1 LISQK
6 AAIIYLNKMSI
17 KILESLD
24 SSKIK
29 ELRAE
34 ILSKRRRGNV
44 LFEIK
49 QISSDMTLKKTEDLT
64 EILDLFVSQMG
75 YVGLG
80 DRWKEIDQAAAKK
93 ILAFVLTK
101 DLAYSS
107 KIMALEEAEKISTKM
122 FNFFQNPCKFFTNA
136 VFANNY
142 SALSA
147 WDSLTNATFD
157 TGIIFVSAT
166 LIGMLWVKD
175 ED

>member
-1 LISQK
+1 
-6 AAIIYLNKMSI
+6 MSI
-17 KILESLD
+17 KILESVD
-24 SSKIK
+24 SSEIK
-29 ELRAE
+29 EFRAE
-34 ILSKRRRGNV
+34 ILSKRSLGNV

-49 QISSDMTLKKTEDLT
+49 QIRSYLSLKKAEDLT

-75 YVGLG
+75 YVGL
-80 DRWKEIDQAAAKK
+80 DVHWKEIHQAAAEK

-107 KIMALEEAEKISTKM
+107 KIMAIEEAEKISTKM
-122 FNFFQNPCKFFTNA
+122 FNFFPNPCKFFTNA

-147 WDSLTNATFD
+147 WDSLTDATFD

>member
-1 LISQK
+1 M
-6 AAIIYLNKMSI
+6 NI
-17 KILESLD
+17 KILESVE
-24 SSKIK
+24 SSEIK
-29 ELRAE
+29 EFRAE
-34 ILSKRRRGNV
+34 ILSKRSMGNV

-49 QISSDMTLKKTEDLT
+49 QISSDMTLKKAEDLT
-64 EILDLFVSQMG
+64 EILDLFVSKMG

-80 DRWKEIDQAAAKK
+80 DRWKEIHQAAAKK
-93 ILAFVLTK
+93 ILTFVLTK

-107 KIMALEEAEKISTKM
+107 KIMTVEEAEKISTKM

-142 SALSA
+142 STLSA

-157 TGIIFVSAT
+157 TGIIFVNAT

>member
-1 LISQK
+1 MQK
-6 AAIIYLNKMSI
+6 AVITYLNKMSI
-17 KILESLD
+17 KILESLN
-24 SSKIK
+24 SSEIK
-29 ELRAE
+29 EFKAE
-34 ILSKRRRGNV
+34 ILTKRSRGNI

-49 QISSDMTLKKTEDLT
+49 QISSDMTLEESEDLT
-64 EILDLFVSQMG
+64 GLLDLFVSQMG
-75 YVGLG
+75 HIGLG
-80 DRWKEIDQAAAKK
+80 GHWKEIYQAAAQK
-93 ILAFVLTK
+93 ILALVLTK

-107 KIMALEEAEKISTKM
+107 KIMAIEEAEKISTKM

-147 WDSLTNATFD
+147 WDSLTDATFD

-166 LIGMLWVKD
+166 LIGILWVKD

>member
-1 LISQK
+1 
-6 AAIIYLNKMSI
+6 MSI
-17 KILESLD
+17 KILESVD
-24 SSKIK
+24 SSEVK

-34 ILSKRRRGNV
+34 ILSKRKIGNV

-49 QISSDMTLKKTEDLT
+49 QIISDMTLKKAEYLT
-64 EILDLFVSQMG
+64 QILDLFVSQMG
-75 YVGLG
+75 YVKLG
-80 DRWKEIDQAAAKK
+80 DRWKEIDQPAAKQ

-107 KIMALEEAEKISTKM
+107 KIMAVEEAEKISTKV
-122 FNFFQNPCKFFTNA
+122 FNFFQNPCIFFTNA
-136 VFANNY
+136 VFVNNY

-147 WDSLTNATFD
+147 WDSLTDATFD
-157 TGIIFVSAT
+157 TGIIFVNTT